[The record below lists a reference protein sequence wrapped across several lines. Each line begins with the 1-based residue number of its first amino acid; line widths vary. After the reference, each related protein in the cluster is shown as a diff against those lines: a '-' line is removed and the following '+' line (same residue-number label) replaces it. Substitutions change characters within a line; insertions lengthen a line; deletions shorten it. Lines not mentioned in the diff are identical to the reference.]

1 MKSFAQCLLI
11 SVWIMVLLSPA
22 WTGESPVPENV
33 YQGELIRYPGPWAFQ
48 LGRPGII
55 LVNDQDLEDLTDPD
69 KVIDLSLTY
78 QKHTASLRQICERAR
93 QQGQRTL
100 IIAFDQFF
108 SQYRPGQVTPRKLTP
123 DMDEYVEKLAT
134 VSRFAQQYGLGL
146 ELSLLSPLEIGSAY
160 ARRTG
165 ETGKWMHYRKGLRNP
180 QTGAYSVQLWQ
191 QKKWANNKGSIL
203 LKDLGVRVFA
213 FQERRIGGT
222 PYLYV
227 DPHAI
232 VEITETARVE
242 RWESLAS
249 DRGDYRAERVRIY
262 GEGRTDIGPLAR
274 VLVVQQYETPE
285 MDYFSPNALPYL
297 KNLVDK
303 YVDAGVKLHALYSDE
318 MHIQQDWGY
327 FSHHDGGEFA
337 LRYGSDGLANEYANR
352 YGDEYRDF
360 ARYLIYFVQGQEDY
374 RNDMQAGQPLQH
386 VFGTT
391 PEAIRR
397 TALFRSRYY
406 HLLQDGVV
414 DLFVQAKRYAE
425 QRFGYRLESRAHA
438 TWAESPTIDLWD
450 GGQGHRYSRNYE
462 YTSDFVWSNT
472 VHQAASACADYFKWG
487 DFLTGN
493 GNDHCECGWLDRN
506 YTGIALACSTGII
519 NEVPHSY
526 SAHWGMPGEIARRR
540 SALVSA
546 AGASGAPYFST
557 VQDAQH
563 RDVEV
568 LTLYPLDLV
577 SVEERFGGWMTQYAY
592 ANSISQSKLLEM
604 AEVKEGAVHLGG
616 RKFTTLTIAFE
627 PFPSARLLDLIRQL
641 AETGGR
647 VIWSGPPP
655 VISREGAPI
664 LAEWMNLF
672 GVEYD
677 PGLNEG
683 RIAAGSSVEFEGP
696 LAGIEPQVILTHYLV
711 DHIYP
716 VTPREGVQAVA
727 RVRDQIVGSHKTAG
741 RGGSLTFLGFRPRDD
756 QSRSLGQDIRT
767 WFEILLALGA
777 YPATGAFP
785 GVNDNTEYISR
796 TSSFFA
802 CRFPNGAV
810 AIAPHLKDVEENW
823 DGGFARDEERDRR
836 SLEQIS
842 LPSDAIHLADYKI
855 NGHTV
860 SYQGR
865 QVMAF
870 RVNTDGDLIAFAG
883 HDGAGIT
890 IDGRAFVFADHPF
903 SLVSFAPVPE
913 ERRVEGGALYILR
926 IEGEGEITLP
936 LTNLPAGVECAAEG
950 PTPGSRGPV
959 IPHTV
964 EKDGLKLSLTPAARG
979 RWIYVIE
986 K

>member
-22 WTGESPVPENV
+22 WTVEPQVPENV

-146 ELSLLSPLEIGSAY
+146 ELSLLSPLEIGPAY

-165 ETGKWMHYRKGLRNP
+165 ETGKWMHYRKGLRDP

-262 GEGRTDIGPLAR
+262 GEGRTDIGPLDR

-397 TALFRSRYY
+397 TALFRSR
-406 HLLQDGVV
+406 
-414 DLFVQAKRYAE
+414 
-425 QRFGYRLESRAHA
+425 
-438 TWAESPTIDLWD
+438 
-450 GGQGHRYSRNYE
+450 
-462 YTSDFVWSNT
+462 
-472 VHQAASACADYFKWG
+472 
-487 DFLTGN
+487 
-493 GNDHCECGWLDRN
+493 
-506 YTGIALACSTGII
+506 
-519 NEVPHSY
+519 
-526 SAHWGMPGEIARRR
+526 
-540 SALVSA
+540 
-546 AGASGAPYFST
+546 
-557 VQDAQH
+557 
-563 RDVEV
+563 
-568 LTLYPLDLV
+568 
-577 SVEERFGGWMTQYAY
+577 
-592 ANSISQSKLLEM
+592 
-604 AEVKEGAVHLGG
+604 
-616 RKFTTLTIAFE
+616 
-627 PFPSARLLDLIRQL
+627 
-641 AETGGR
+641 
-647 VIWSGPPP
+647 
-655 VISREGAPI
+655 
-664 LAEWMNLF
+664 
-672 GVEYD
+672 
-677 PGLNEG
+677 
-683 RIAAGSSVEFEGP
+683 
-696 LAGIEPQVILTHYLV
+696 
-711 DHIYP
+711 
-716 VTPREGVQAVA
+716 
-727 RVRDQIVGSHKTAG
+727 
-741 RGGSLTFLGFRPRDD
+741 
-756 QSRSLGQDIRT
+756 
-767 WFEILLALGA
+767 
-777 YPATGAFP
+777 
-785 GVNDNTEYISR
+785 
-796 TSSFFA
+796 
-802 CRFPNGAV
+802 
-810 AIAPHLKDVEENW
+810 
-823 DGGFARDEERDRR
+823 
-836 SLEQIS
+836 
-842 LPSDAIHLADYKI
+842 
-855 NGHTV
+855 
-860 SYQGR
+860 
-865 QVMAF
+865 
-870 RVNTDGDLIAFAG
+870 
-883 HDGAGIT
+883 
-890 IDGRAFVFADHPF
+890 
-903 SLVSFAPVPE
+903 
-913 ERRVEGGALYILR
+913 
-926 IEGEGEITLP
+926 
-936 LTNLPAGVECAAEG
+936 
-950 PTPGSRGPV
+950 
-959 IPHTV
+959 
-964 EKDGLKLSLTPAARG
+964 
-979 RWIYVIE
+979 
-986 K
+986 

>member
-1 MKSFAQCLLI
+1 MKFLGKSIFVFTGLC
-11 SVWIMVLLSPA
+11 VFLSCA
-22 WTGESPVPENV
+22 WAGESTVPEKP
-33 YQGELIRYPGPWAFQ
+33 YQGELIRYPGPWAFGF
-48 LGRPGII
+48 GRPGII

-69 KVIDLSLTY
+69 KVIDLSMTY
-78 QKHTASLRQICERAR
+78 QKHTDTLRNICENAQR
-93 QQGQRTL
+93 QGQRTL

-123 DMDEYVEKLAT
+123 DMDEYVAKLAAI
-134 VSRFAQQYGLGL
+134 SRFAQQYGLGL
-146 ELSLLSPLEIGSAY
+146 ELSLLSPLEIGPAY

-165 ETGKWMHYRKGLRNP
+165 EAGKWMHYRKGLRDP

-203 LKDLGVRVFA
+203 LKDLGARVFA

-242 RWESLAS
+242 PWEAMAS
-249 DRGDYRAERVRIY
+249 DRGDYRAERIRIY
-262 GEGRTDIGPLAR
+262 GDGRTDIGPLDR

-285 MDYFSPNALPYL
+285 MDYFSENALPYL
-297 KNLVDK
+297 KNLTDK
-303 YVDAGVKLHALYSDE
+303 YVEAGVKLNALYSDE

-327 FSHHDGGEFA
+327 FSHHDSGEFA
-337 LRYGSDGLANEYANR
+337 LRYVSDGLAKTYAER
-352 YGDEYRDF
+352 FGDEYRDF

-374 RNDMQAGQPLQH
+374 RNDLQAKQPLQH

-406 HLLQDGVV
+406 RMLQDGVV

-425 QRFGYRLESRAHA
+425 QRYGYRLESRAHA

-450 GGQGHRYSRNYE
+450 GGQGHHYTRNYE

-472 VHQAASACADYFKWG
+472 VHQAASACYDYFKWG

-519 NEVPHSY
+519 NEIPYSY
-526 SAHWGMPGEIARRR
+526 SAHWGMPGEIWQRRM
-540 SALVSA
+540 ALVSA
-546 AGASGAPYFST
+546 AGASGAPYFTT

-563 RDVEV
+563 RDVDV

-577 SVEERFGGWMTQYAY
+577 SVDERFGGWMTQYAY
-592 ANSISQSKLLEM
+592 ANSITQSKLLEM
-604 AEVKEGAVHLGG
+604 AEVKDGAVHLGG
-616 RKFTTLTIAFE
+616 RQFTTLTIAFE
-627 PFPSARLLDLIRQL
+627 PFPSARLLDMIRQL
-641 AETGGR
+641 AEGGGR
-647 VIWSGPPP
+647 VIWAGPPP
-655 VISREGAPI
+655 VLSREGVPI
-664 LAEWMNLF
+664 LTEWMNLF
-672 GVEYD
+672 GVDYA
-677 PGLNEG
+677 PGLDEG
-683 RIAAGSSVEFEGP
+683 RIASGSAVEFEGL
-696 LAGIEPQVILTHYLV
+696 LAGIEPQMILTHFLV

-716 VTPREGVQAVA
+716 VTPREGVQSVA
-727 RVRDQIVGSHKTAG
+727 RMRNQTVGTYKTAPH
-741 RGGSLTFLGFRPRDD
+741 GGSLTFLGFRPRDD
-756 QSRSLGQDIRT
+756 QSRSLGHEVRT
-767 WFEILLALGA
+767 WFDILLALGA
-777 YPATGAFP
+777 YPATGRFA
-785 GVNDNTEYISR
+785 GINDNTEYLSR

-823 DGGFARDEERDRR
+823 DGGFARNEERDRR
-836 SLEQIS
+836 YLEQNP
-842 LPSDAIHLADYKI
+842 LPSDEIHLADFKI
-855 NGHTV
+855 NGHAV
-860 SYQGR
+860 SYKGR
-865 QVMAF
+865 HAMAF
-870 RVNTDGDLIAFAG
+870 RVDASGNLIAFAG
-883 HDGAGIT
+883 HDCAGIT
-890 IDGRAFVFADHPF
+890 IDGRAFVFADSPV

-913 ERRVEGGALYILR
+913 ERRVEGGAVYILR
-926 IEGEGEITLP
+926 IDGAGEITLP
-936 LTNLPAGVECAAEG
+936 VSKLPENVECVAEG
-950 PTPGSRGPV
+950 STPGSRGAIV
-959 IPHTV
+959 PHTV
-964 EKDGLKLSLTPAARG
+964 QDGKLTLSLTPETRG
-979 RWIYVIE
+979 RWIYVTG